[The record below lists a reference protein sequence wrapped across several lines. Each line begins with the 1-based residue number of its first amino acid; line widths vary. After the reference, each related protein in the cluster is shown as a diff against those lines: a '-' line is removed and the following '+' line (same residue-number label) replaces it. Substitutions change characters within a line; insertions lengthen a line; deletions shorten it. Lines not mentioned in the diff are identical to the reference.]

1 MKSLKYKEILLFR
14 IWTLLLEEV
23 SFIPD
28 IDFDREEE
36 DTFEYEFDKWL
47 EKIDYIQMIRKGGYN
62 RNKREFIR
70 LDKETIDYY
79 KKKIKEKFWKKCCLL
94 WIKTK

>member
-14 IWTLLLEEV
+14 IWKLLLEEV

-28 IDFDREEE
+28 IDFDREE

-47 EKIDYIQMIRKGGYN
+47 EKMDYIPMIRKGGYN
-62 RNKREFIR
+62 RNKREF
-70 LDKETIDYY
+70 TIG
-79 KKKIKEKFWKKCCLL
+79 
-94 WIKTK
+94 

>member
-1 MKSLKYKEILLFR
+1 MLE
-14 IWTLLLEEV
+14 LLEEI
-23 SFIPD
+23 SFIPV

-47 EKIDYIQMIRKGGYN
+47 EKMDYIQMIRKGIYN

-70 LDKETIDYY
+70 LDKETIKNY
-79 KKKIKEKFWKKCCLL
+79 KKNKRKIL
-94 WIKTK
+94 

>member
-1 MKSLKYKEILLFR
+1 MLKLKDKKWLQWCVKNKMLE
-14 IWTLLLEEV
+14 LLEEV

-47 EKIDYIQMIRKGGYN
+47 EKMDYIQMIRKGGYN

-70 LDKETIDYY
+70 LDKETINYY
-79 KKKIKEKFWKKCCLL
+79 KKKIKEKFYN
-94 WIKTK
+94 III

>member
-1 MKSLKYKEILLFR
+1 MLKLNGKKKLQRYVKNIMLE
-14 IWTLLLEEV
+14 LLEEI

-36 DTFEYEFDKWL
+36 DIFEYEFDKWL
-47 EKIDYIQMIRKGGYN
+47 EKMDYIQMIRKGGYN

-70 LDKETIDYY
+70 LDKETINYY
-79 KKKIKEKFWKKCCLL
+79 KKNKRKIL
-94 WIKTK
+94 

>member
-1 MKSLKYKEILLFR
+1 MLKLKGKKKLQRYVKNIMLE
-14 IWTLLLEEV
+14 LLEEI
-23 SFIPD
+23 SFIPV

-47 EKIDYIQMIRKGGYN
+47 EKMDYIQMIRKGIYN

-70 LDKETIDYY
+70 LDKETIKNY
-79 KKKIKEKFWKKCCLL
+79 KKNKRKIL
-94 WIKTK
+94 

>member
-1 MKSLKYKEILLFR
+1 MKSLKYKEILLFG
-14 IWTLLLEEV
+14 IWKLLLEEV

-47 EKIDYIQMIRKGGYN
+47 ERMDYIQMIRKGGYN

-70 LDKETIDYY
+70 LDKETKNYY
-79 KKKIKEKFWKKCCLL
+79 KKNKRKIL
-94 WIKTK
+94 

>member
-1 MKSLKYKEILLFR
+1 MLKLKDKKKLQWCVKNKMLE
-14 IWTLLLEEV
+14 LLEKV

-47 EKIDYIQMIRKGGYN
+47 EKMDYIQMIRKGGYN

-70 LDKETIDYY
+70 LDKETINYY
-79 KKKIKEKFWKKCCLL
+79 KKK
-94 WIKTK
+94 

>member
-1 MKSLKYKEILLFR
+1 MLKLKDKKKLQWCVKNKMFE
-14 IWTLLLEEV
+14 LLEEV
-23 SFIPD
+23 SFIPG

-47 EKIDYIQMIRKGGYN
+47 EKMDYIQMIRKGGYN

-70 LDKETIDYY
+70 LDKETINYY
-79 KKKIKEKFWKKCCLL
+79 KKIKEKFYN
-94 WIKTK
+94 III